1 MEGARQ
7 ATDQDLPR
15 VAELAEAAIDEL
27 SAGRGGAL
35 WSRREARSRPVLA
48 RLEKTLGAD
57 DELLLV
63 GTIDDAVVGYG
74 MARVEVLRDGASLG
88 VVDDIYVEPL
98 ARGVGVGEAVMSAL
112 VEWCAAS
119 GCIGVDSIVLPGDRA
134 SKNFFESF
142 GLVARAI
149 IVHKSL

>member
-7 ATDQDLPR
+7 AVAEDLPR
-15 VAELAEAAIDEL
+15 VAELAESAIDEL
-27 SAGRGGAL
+27 SGGRGGAL
-35 WSRREARSRPVLA
+35 WSRREARSRPVFA
-48 RLEKTLGAD
+48 RLEKTLVAD

-74 MARVEVLRDGASLG
+74 TARVEVLRDGASLG
-88 VVDDIYVEPL
+88 VVDDIYVEPP

-112 VEWCAAS
+112 VEWCAAR